1 MLRNSYV
8 QFKNQ
13 YNQANQHR
21 LLRNRGPLYA
31 PRFLWCRFAPFTTKT
46 AALRSAAVG
55 KRYIFAA
62 SIARK
67 VNVLC
72 KLSAMA

>member
-31 PRFLWCRFAPFTTKT
+31 AQFLWYRFALFTTKT

-55 KRYIFAA
+55 RRYVRA
-62 SIARK
+62 
-67 VNVLC
+67 VN
-72 KLSAMA
+72 STYND